1 MSRSKWSRAVCC
13 AAAVLAG
20 VSTANAQFTD
30 NFDSYTPG
38 TLCPQGG
45 WEEWAGS
52 VDVCGE
58 VSTEFAFSGSQSL
71 KLIGNVGGSAG
82 LGDDTIHRIP
92 NFSGGVWE
100 FSVMTYVPS
109 SAEGTA
115 YILLLNTY
123 DDPPGAPIADY
134 RWSLQVR
141 LEADNDLVISDSGGS
156 TISLIQDEWV
166 EFRAVIDLD
175 NDSVDYFYG
184 GVEFESDRSWING
197 VSTGGQPRIQ
207 CIDLYAGEPTG
218 LGTSGTYYDDVSLT
232 QKGGACPCDWN
243 GGGNVDS
250 QDFFDFLTSFFAGD
264 ADFNNDTLTNSQDF
278 FDFLTCFFEGC

>member
-1 MSRSKWSRAVCC
+1 
-13 AAAVLAG
+13 
-20 VSTANAQFTD
+20 VSAANAQFTD

-52 VDVCGE
+52 VDACGE

-71 KLIGNVGGSAG
+71 KLIGNVGGSTG

-123 DDPPGAPIADY
+123 DDPPGAPIGDY

-141 LEADNDLVISDSGGS
+141 VDADTNTVTAEGGGS
-156 TISLIQDEWV
+156 ETIPLVKGQWV

-175 NDSVDYFYG
+175 NDTTDYFYNG
-184 GVEFESDRSWING
+184 TQFVTARSWING
-197 VSTGGQPRIQ
+197 LSAGGQPRIEAL
-207 CIDLYAGEPTG
+207 DLYGNEPG
-218 LGTSGTYYDDVSLT
+218 LGGTSGTYYDDISLAPM
-232 QKGGACPCDWN
+232 GGPACPCDWN
-243 GGGNVDS
+243 ADNTLNS
-250 QDFFDFLTSFFAGD
+250 QDFFDFLTSFFADNG
-264 ADFNNDTLTNSQDF
+264 DFNGDNVTNSQDF
-278 FDFLTCFFEGC
+278 FDFLSCFFTPPGGC